1 MFNRQILNIKYVI
14 TYRNNWHSDNWTDIQ
29 TDNLMNSSYKNI
41 YQKTLIHQQIYGQ
54 QLRILALLT

>member
-1 MFNRQILNIKYVI
+1 MFNGQILNIKYVL

-41 YQKTLIHQQIYGQ
+41 YQKTTIHQQIYGQ
-54 QLRILALLT
+54 